1 MYRQTLDEKYAA
13 AIGSDLAR
21 VASRLNYFAAEVNT
35 PEQIQRYAQKRLKSY
50 QQAEDER
57 TQRRFVATQNM
68 PEYLYLGIDLLGSM
82 ARANEYGL
90 KHKEDEKLRQVLRRY
105 DFTPY
110 ATDTDMIEAWAAQ
123 LANQVYWLR
132 QLGEQDVVEPFIQA
146 FKQTYPDQRD
156 AELNAQQY
164 GNKLYGMTHIIFAD
178 SGYYQHL
185 VSEKQHQWIYD
196 YFRANI
202 ETILQRAKPDIV
214 AEVGISF
221 LLAGLEDDPVVLKTR
236 QFIQAAV
243 DKEQGMIPSTSGD
256 FDLALGEHRNVLAIM
271 LLDWR
276 SVNNAPTS
284 SQQPEIFT
292 GLPYGLVK
300 QKVDK
305 TIH

>member
-1 MYRQTLDEKYAA
+1 
-13 AIGSDLAR
+13 
-21 VASRLNYFAAEVNT
+21 
-35 PEQIQRYAQKRLKSY
+35 
-50 QQAEDER
+50 
-57 TQRRFVATQNM
+57 
-68 PEYLYLGIDLLGSM
+68 
-82 ARANEYGL
+82 
-90 KHKEDEKLRQVLRRY
+90 
-105 DFTPY
+105 
-110 ATDTDMIEAWAAQ
+110 
-123 LANQVYWLR
+123 
-132 QLGEQDVVEPFIQA
+132 
-146 FKQTYPDQRD
+146 
-156 AELNAQQY
+156 
-164 GNKLYGMTHIIFAD
+164 
-178 SGYYQHL
+178 
-185 VSEKQHQWIYD
+185 
-196 YFRANI
+196 
-202 ETILQRAKPDIV
+202 